1 MQPELAECA
10 RQVWTSAIWGSSQT
24 GGRGHVAAQPEGEEG
39 EIVAIA
45 TVNPAT
51 GETVKSYGEMS
62 EADVE
67 RCLADAASAHASYR
81 RTGFDARAAWMRR
94 AAGILDEERDQI
106 AAMMTTEMG
115 KTLAA
120 ARQEVAKC
128 AGACRYYAEH
138 AAGFLADEPADAGAV
153 GARRAYVSYQPLGP
167 VLAIMPWNFPLWQ
180 AMRFAAPAL
189 MAGNAGLLKHASN
202 VPQTALFL
210 SDLFARAGFPAGT
223 FQTLLVGSARI
234 EAILRDDRVMAAT
247 LTGSGPAGQSVA
259 AIAGS
264 EIKKVVLELGGSDPF
279 VVMPSADLPAAAQV
293 AAVARCLNNGQSCIA
308 AKRFI
313 VHEAVYD
320 EFERLF
326 TEQMSGMTVGDP
338 MLEGTDVGPLA
349 SEQQRDDV
357 EKLVADAVAKGA
369 RVLCGGAAPEGP
381 GFYYPPTVLAGITP
395 DMRAHREEVFGPV
408 ATLYRVADLDAAIE
422 LANGT
427 QFGLGAN
434 AWTND
439 ENEQSRFITDLAAGM
454 VFVNGNVTSYPQL
467 PFGGIKGSGHGREL
481 SAQGIRE
488 FCNIKTVWIGA
499 PAHIDA

>member
-1 MQPELAECA
+1 M
-10 RQVWTSAIWGSSQT
+10 
-24 GGRGHVAAQPEGEEG
+24 
-39 EIVAIA
+39 AIA
-45 TVNPAT
+45 TVNPAN
-51 GETVKSYGEMS
+51 GETVKTYDEMS
-62 EADVE
+62 EADLE
-67 RCLADAASAHASYR
+67 RALAAAAAAAASYR
-81 RTGFDARAAWMRR
+81 LTGFDDRAEWMRR
-94 AAGILDEERDQI
+94 AAGILDSEQDQI

-115 KTLAA
+115 KTLVA

-128 AGACRYYAEH
+128 ATACRYYADH

-153 GARRAYVSYQPLGP
+153 GAQDAYVSYQPLGP

-189 MAGNAGLLKHASN
+189 MAGNVGLLKHASN
-202 VPQTALFL
+202 VPQTALFMQ
-210 SDLFARAGFPAGT
+210 DLFARAGFPHGT
-223 FQTLLVGSARI
+223 FQTLLVGSARV
-234 EAILRDDRVMAAT
+234 EAILRDRRVTAAT

-279 VVMPSADLPAAAQV
+279 VVMPSADLRAAAQV

-313 VHEAVYD
+313 VHEAVYE

-326 TEQMSGMTVGDP
+326 TEQMASKVVGDP

-357 EKLVADAVAKGA
+357 EKLVADAVANGA
-369 RVLCGGAAPEGP
+369 KVLCGGAAPEGP
-381 GFYYPPTVLAGITP
+381 GFYYPPTVLAGITEE
-395 DMRAHREEVFGPV
+395 MRVHTEEVFGPV
-408 ATLYRVADLDAAIE
+408 ATLYRVPDIDAALE

-427 QFGLGAN
+427 EFGLGAN

-439 ENEQSRFITDLAAGM
+439 EQERSRFIRDFVAGM
-454 VFVNGNVTSYPQL
+454 VFINGNVTSYPQL
-467 PFGGIKGSGHGREL
+467 PFGGVKTSGYGREL
-481 SAQGIRE
+481 SVQGIRE
-488 FCNIKTVWIGA
+488 FCNIKAVWVGR
-499 PAHIDA
+499 PSGS